1 MPLLNIFGFL
11 YFTIVLFIVYNVSA
25 LPLDQSK
32 TEKVLQH
39 LSPGQE
45 YEAWI
50 RAMTAAGPGEKTTLR
65 FKTKHQ
71 EYFGMTFNSVP
82 VQFVPCTS

>member
-1 MPLLNIFGFL
+1 MKKNPSYAFLKHFLIPLLHYCFFL
-11 YFTIVLFIVYNVSA
+11 VYNVSA
-25 LPLDQSK
+25 PPLDQSK
-32 TEKVLQH
+32 SEMVLQH

-71 EYFGMTFNSVP
+71 EYFGITF
-82 VQFVPCTS
+82 

>member
-1 MPLLNIFGFL
+1 M
-11 YFTIVLFIVYNVSA
+11 SA
-25 LPLDQSK
+25 LSPDQCK

-39 LSPGQE
+39 LNPGQE

-71 EYFGMTFNSVP
+71 EYFGISFNSVS
-82 VQFVPCTS
+82 VQFVHFTL

>member
-1 MPLLNIFGFL
+1 MFYLALVLLL
-11 YFTIVLFIVYNVSA
+11 VYNISA

-32 TEKVLQH
+32 TEIVLQP

-50 RAMTAAGPGEKTTLR
+50 RATTAAGPGEKTTLR

-71 EYFGMTFNSVP
+71 EYFGIMFNLDLW
-82 VQFVPCTS
+82 FVHFTI